1 MTKPIQIIAC
11 SVFKDA
17 LLYLSDRMQDCP
29 FCFTYL
35 PSYLHLTPNVLKERL
50 STSIQQIK
58 ATGDRLG
65 CLYGDC
71 YANIDNHLGPI
82 GVIRMPYVH
91 CYEIFIGKKRYQQ
104 IISDQ
109 PGTFFIEK
117 EFLLDFE
124 NLCRIPMELD
134 DPEMRR
140 LFFHHYQQIIY
151 IRQPL
156 DPDLS
161 DKANDVANLLELKL
175 NIIDADYTELNGFL
189 VKLCRHTNK
198 RIESI

>member
-17 LLYLSDRMQDCP
+17 LVYLSDRMQACP

-35 PSYLHLTPNVLKERL
+35 PSYLHLTPNALKERL
-50 STSIQQIK
+50 STLIQQIK
-58 ATGDRLG
+58 TPRKRVG

-71 YANIDNHLGPI
+71 YANIDRHLGQI
-82 GVIRMPYVH
+82 GVIRMPYIH
-91 CYEIFIGKKRYQQ
+91 CYEMFIGKKRYQQ

-109 PGTFFIEK
+109 PGTFFVEK
-117 EFLLDFE
+117 EVLLDFE
-124 NLCRIPMELD
+124 SLCRIPMELD

-140 LFFHHYQQIIY
+140 LFFKHYQQVIY

-156 DPDLS
+156 DPDLAG
-161 DKANDVANLLELKL
+161 KADDIANLLELKL
-175 NIIDADYTELNGFL
+175 KIIDADYTELSDFL
-189 VKLCRHTNK
+189 EKLCRQETK
-198 RIESI
+198 R